1 MQIELKVCPE
11 YGESHK
17 VHIVF
22 CKVHGVFYKVHG
34 VFHKVHLESL
44 KKC

>member
-1 MQIELKVCPE
+1 MQIELKVHPE
-11 YGESHK
+11 HGESDK
-17 VHIVF
+17 VQIVF
-22 CKVHGVFYKVHG
+22 CKVCRVFYKVHG